1 MKYNLFNKYLI
12 QKIKNGQIKIG
23 IIGLGYVGL
32 PLAYAF
38 SIKNIDVL
46 GFDIDK
52 KKIEILNSRKSYIS
66 YFSAKKIKSMFNKKF
81 TCFNSFEKINLVDVI
96 ILCLPTPLTK
106 RKTPDMSYI
115 KNSMQ
120 KIKKYLRTGQVLSL
134 ESTTY
139 PGTCRDILLPILQEK
154 FLVGKNFFLV
164 YSPEREDP
172 GNKKFPLTSLPKV
185 VGGLTKKCLNIG
197 SRIYSLLD
205 IKIIKVSS
213 LEIAE
218 FTKLLEN
225 IYRSVNIGMVNE
237 LKILCQKMQINIF
250 EVIKAAKTKPF
261 GFQAFYPGPGYGG
274 HCIPIDPFLLTWR
287 AKQFNFDTKFIKLSG
302 SINEKMPN
310 IILKKILYLKK
321 IFGIKKI
328 VIFGIAYKKNVDDI
342 RESPSLK
349 ILELLKKSKITTEY
363 IDPYIPIIKSRNFK
377 KSKKSLKFNYNL
389 IKNYDLSLILTDH
402 DVFDYKKIKEFSN
415 IILDCRGRY
424 LPDNKNKIFQG

>member
-1 MKYNLFNKYLI
+1 MIENYIVRNLSL
-12 QKIKNGQIKIG
+12 IKNKKIKIG
-23 IIGLGYVGL
+23 IVGLGYVGL

-38 SIKNIDVL
+38 CKKKIKVL
-46 GFDIDK
+46 GFDIDD
-52 KKIEILNSRKSYIS
+52 KKIKVLKSKKSYIS
-66 YFSAKKIKSMFNKKF
+66 YFSNNKIKEMLDNGLELYRDFKKIS
-81 TCFNSFEKINLVDVI
+81 EVDCL

-106 RKTPDMSYI
+106 KKSPDMSYI
-115 KNSMQ
+115 KNSM
-120 KIKKYLRTGQVLSL
+120 KSISKHLRSGQTLSL

-139 PGTCRDILLPILQEK
+139 PGTCRSVILPFIEK
-154 FLVGKNFFLV
+154 RGFKVGKDFFLI

-172 GNKKFPLTSLPKV
+172 GNMKYSLSKIPKV
-185 VGGLTKKCLNIG
+185 VGGMTNECLRIGTK
-197 SRIYSLLD
+197 IYELLSV
-205 IKIIKVSS
+205 KVVKVSS
-213 LEIAE
+213 IEIAE
-218 FTKLLEN
+218 FTKLVEN

-328 VIFGIAYKKNVDDI
+328 VIFCIAYKKNVDDI

>member
-1 MKYNLFNKYLI
+1 
-12 QKIKNGQIKIG
+12 
-23 IIGLGYVGL
+23 
-32 PLAYAF
+32 
-38 SIKNIDVL
+38 
-46 GFDIDK
+46 
-52 KKIEILNSRKSYIS
+52 
-66 YFSAKKIKSMFNKKF
+66 
-81 TCFNSFEKINLVDVI
+81 
-96 ILCLPTPLTK
+96 
-106 RKTPDMSYI
+106 
-115 KNSMQ
+115 
-120 KIKKYLRTGQVLSL
+120 
-134 ESTTY
+134 
-139 PGTCRDILLPILQEK
+139 
-154 FLVGKNFFLV
+154 
-164 YSPEREDP
+164 
-172 GNKKFPLTSLPKV
+172 
-185 VGGLTKKCLNIG
+185 
-197 SRIYSLLD
+197 
-205 IKIIKVSS
+205 
-213 LEIAE
+213 
-218 FTKLLEN
+218 
-225 IYRSVNIGMVNE
+225 

-389 IKNYDLSLILTDH
+389 IKKYDLSLILTDH